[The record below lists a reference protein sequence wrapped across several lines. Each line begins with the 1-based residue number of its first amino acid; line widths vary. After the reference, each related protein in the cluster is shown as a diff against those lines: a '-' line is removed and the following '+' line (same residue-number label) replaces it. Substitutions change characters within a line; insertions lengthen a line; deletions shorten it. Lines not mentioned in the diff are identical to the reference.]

1 MTRKRKPQQG
11 IQSIEVGGTLLSALA
26 KARRPQMLRDLAQ
39 EARMPPAK
47 AHRYLVSFSRLGLVE
62 QHSET
67 GLYDLGP
74 FALQLGLSALARLEP
89 VTTAAAALPG
99 LSREIGQT
107 VALAVWANQG
117 PTIVRWLGADT
128 PVAASLRVGSVMPLT
143 RSATGGAYLAFLPRE
158 MTEAAVRKEL
168 ADNQRQGLTPTTQE
182 AVGAFGEQTRRQGFA
197 HTIDFIPGIGGM
209 AAPVFDH
216 TGAMA
221 LAIVALGYSKPF
233 EAGFT
238 HISAAVIRS
247 ATRLSERFG
256 AKSRS
261 GGGCAPDDLC

>member
-11 IQSIEVGGTLLSALA
+11 IQSIEVGGTLLSALT

-39 EARMPPAK
+39 QAGMPAAK
-47 AHRYLVSFSRLGLVE
+47 AHRYLVSFARVGLVE

-74 FALQLGLSALARLEP
+74 FALQLGLSALARLDP
-89 VTTAAAALPG
+89 VTIAAAALPE

-158 MTEAAVRKEL
+158 MTQSAAKKEL
-168 ADNQRQGLTPTTQE
+168 ADNQRMGLAPTTQE
-182 AVGAFGEQTRRQGFA
+182 ALEAFVDQTRRQGFA
-197 HTIDFIPGIGGM
+197 HTTDFIPGIGGM
-209 AAPVFDH
+209 AAPLFDH

-233 EAGFT
+233 EADFT
-238 HISAAVIRS
+238 HISVAVMRS
-247 ATRLSERFG
+247 ATRLSERLG
-256 AKSRS
+256 AKS
-261 GGGCAPDDLC
+261 GYG